1 MDRTSI
7 ENKIEE
13 FRTVFLDEKWVWR
26 KGQKDAI
33 ISIIETYVNKTNNV
47 VILDAPV
54 GSGKSIIALC
64 SSWILN
70 QIGKKGYILAS
81 DIALQ
86 EQYEKDLHKISL
98 GYGSVKGI
106 DNYMCIDNLE
116 KNSLGTCRIRS
127 KSPKSMHCYDECP
140 YFGARDRASKSS
152 TSLLNYAYWLIMQNY
167 ANQHS
172 DEQFFPK
179 RDFTF
184 CDEAHKILDIIQ
196 NHYAPRFDKNL
207 KEKLEKLTNFFIIH
221 HMKNY
226 SAILQSIIVDVKILY
241 AEDNQ
246 DRLHEILSR
255 IEENVESYIPSYEK
269 LKESIKINYPKD
281 TPPKE
286 WREALNICEWVKDF
300 HCKLEDYCDIIEQTS
315 TRNIIKNPSSD
326 TEIVF
331 NCLEESY
338 MMKKYFHQWT
348 GFTILMSATFA
359 DPLDYLRSISLPG
372 AKYIKVAS
380 TFNFD
385 KSPIYFYNKR
395 KMSYTQ
401 IEANLPW
408 LCSTIN
414 NILDKHPTENGII
427 HSASYSLTMKI
438 MEGLSPRNKK
448 RMLVYSGTQEK
459 KQVLEILKRD
469 NSKVLL
475 GPSLIEG
482 LDLKD
487 NISRFQIFAKVPY
500 LSLSDKFVKVK
511 MQLNPAW
518 YRWTAIINILQG
530 TGRSVRHETDYA
542 VTYILDASLA
552 DLIHN
557 SRKSFPSEFMARI
570 KIVSD

>member
-1 MDRTSI
+1 MERNEI
-7 ENKIEE
+7 ENYVDE
-13 FRTVFLDEKWVWR
+13 FKDVFLGEKWSWR

-33 ISIIETYVNKTNNV
+33 ISIIETYLNKTHNV

-70 QIGKKGYILAS
+70 QLGKKGYILAS
-81 DIALQ
+81 DISLQ
-86 EQYEKDLHKISL
+86 EQYERDLKKINL
-98 GYGSVKGI
+98 FYGSVKGI
-106 DNYMCIDNLE
+106 DNYICNDNLE
-116 KNSLGTCRIRS
+116 KNSLGTCRIRGLMPS
-127 KSPKSMHCYDECP
+127 AMHCYEECP
-140 YFGARDRASKSS
+140 YFSARDVASKSS

-167 ANQHS
+167 ANATA
-172 DEQFFPK
+172 EKPMFPP
-179 RDFTF
+179 RDFTV

-196 NHYAPRFDKNL
+196 NHYSPKFDDGVAV
-207 KEKLEKLTNFFIIH
+207 KLEKLVNFFSIH
-221 HMKNY
+221 KIRNY
-226 SAILQSIIVDVKILY
+226 SSALHSIEYNIKLIKN
-241 AEDNQ
+241 EENQ
-246 DRLHEILSR
+246 DKLFSILSN
-255 IEENVESYIPSYEK
+255 IEENLEEMLPAYEK

-286 WREALNICEWVKDF
+286 WREALRNCEWLKDF
-300 HCKLEDYCDIIEQTS
+300 HCKIEDYCKIISNTS
-315 TRNIIKNPSSD
+315 TRNIVKNPNN

-359 DPLDYLRSISLPG
+359 DPSDYLRSLSLPG

-380 TFNFD
+380 TFNFE

-395 KMSYTQ
+395 KMSYNQ
-401 IEANLPW
+401 IESNLPW
-408 LCSTIN
+408 LCAKIN
-414 NILDKHPTENGII
+414 AILDAHSSENGII
-427 HSASYSLTMKI
+427 HSASYNLTMKI
-438 MEGLSPRNKK
+438 LEGLSPKNKK
-448 RMLVYSGTQEK
+448 RILLYSGTQEK
-459 KQVLEILKRD
+459 KQVLEMLKND
-469 NSKVLL
+469 NSKVLM

-487 NISRFQIFAKVPY
+487 DISRFQIFAKVPY
-500 LSLSDKFVKVK
+500 LSLADKFVKVK

-530 TGRSVRHETDYA
+530 TGRSVRHENDYA
-542 VTYILDASLA
+542 ITYILDASLS

-557 SRKSFPSEFMARI
+557 SRKSFPIEFMNRI
-570 KIVSD
+570 KLVSD